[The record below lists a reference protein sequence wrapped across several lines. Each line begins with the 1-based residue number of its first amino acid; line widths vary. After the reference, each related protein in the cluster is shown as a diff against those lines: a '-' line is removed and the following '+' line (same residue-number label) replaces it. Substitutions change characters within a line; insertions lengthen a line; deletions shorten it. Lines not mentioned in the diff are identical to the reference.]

1 MRRLQETRSDPPDSI
16 AFALLLR
23 QTAPLITHWNCA
35 QRKADAVI
43 TRHLFVAAVF
53 VALVGGA
60 ALAQSSDPLVGTW
73 TINAAKSKGVKSGTT
88 VIEAAGKGVKFT
100 VDLVSDSGTKSHWG
114 FTANYDGKDVP
125 VTGATPYGDT
135 VALTRV
141 DDRTVRLTSKSK
153 GKPTATTTIVVAADG
168 KSRTSTTKG
177 TDIKGQPLNVESVYD
192 KQ

>member
-1 MRRLQETRSDPPDSI
+1 
-16 AFALLLR
+16 
-23 QTAPLITHWNCA
+23 
-35 QRKADAVI
+35 
-43 TRHLFVAAVF
+43 VAAVF

-73 TINAAKSKGVKSGTT
+73 KINAAKSKGVKSGTT

-100 VDLVSDSGTKSHWG
+100 VDLVADDGTKSQWG

-125 VTGATPYGDT
+125 VTGSAPYGDS

-141 DDRTVRLTSKSK
+141 DDKTVRIASKMK
-153 GKPTATTTIVVAADG
+153 GKATATTTIVLSADG

-177 TDIKGQPLNVESVYD
+177 TNAKGEPLNVESVYE